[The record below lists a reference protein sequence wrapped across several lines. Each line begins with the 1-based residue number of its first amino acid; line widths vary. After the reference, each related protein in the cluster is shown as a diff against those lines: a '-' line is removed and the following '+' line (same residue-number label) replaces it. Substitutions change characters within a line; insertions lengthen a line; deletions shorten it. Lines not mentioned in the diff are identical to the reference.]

1 MLGGY
6 REMANPDEKTHLS
19 GEEAR
24 SGATPHMT
32 RYILGISL
40 VLVIV
45 IFAFLLLR

>member
-1 MLGGY
+1 
-6 REMANPDEKTHLS
+6 MADPNEPTHLT
-19 GEEAR
+19 GEDAR

-40 VLVIV
+40 VLVIA